1 MQGAEQMIQ
10 CKDCE
15 HFNRG
20 PGGQMGF
27 GCDPFATVKEA
38 ECLAKWQLLRTS
50 ELVQRIDRLVT
61 AYEATLAIYKKLEP
75 LQEKMFRHMEREI
88 DEVEEA
94 DSWKYDE
101 QDEDQEDDNQNQGD
115 EDDQEEDG
123 PPRGDKPWA

>member
-1 MQGAEQMIQ
+1 MQGALQMIQ

-20 PGGQMGF
+20 SGGQMGF
-27 GCDPFATVKEA
+27 TCDPFATIKEA

-50 ELVQRIDRLVT
+50 ELLQRIDRLVT
-61 AYEATLAIYKKLEP
+61 AYEATLSIYKKLEP

-94 DSWKYDE
+94 DAWKFD
-101 QDEDQEDDNQNQGD
+101 QDDEDAGGD
-115 EDDQEEDG
+115 ADRDDDQEEDR
-123 PPRGDKPWA
+123 PPTGGKPWA